1 MLINLTCLHIQFSI
15 NCKQQFSIQSEHAVR
30 SPLVILI
37 DSVDDHMGR
46 FVVEQRGVRCGISM
60 TFPLQCGPIWY
71 VGHLATHTHI
81 RTQIHFITI
90 IVWCHCNKEIYI
102 TLLQFVKR
110 R

>member
-1 MLINLTCLHIQFSI
+1 MLINITCLYRQCSM
-15 NCKQQFSIQSEHAVR
+15 NSKQQFSIQSEIAVR

-60 TFPLQCGPIWY
+60 SFPLQCGPIWY

-81 RTQIHFITI
+81 RTQIHFITF
-90 IVWCHCNKEIYI
+90 IV
-102 TLLQFVKR
+102 
-110 R
+110 